1 MMNLDATGP
10 EEIRAAFTAAI
21 VAAEDQVDEIGSIAG
36 VFSDAADRYE
46 ALEMQASTVE
56 HLRDAGRACGTAQA
70 AVATAAAQLRTA
82 LVDFGTHDGAVAEVV
97 AEAGA
102 LASKEILMGDGPTP
116 HAAKPAGQV
125 IRAADPA
132 TMAVAPTG
140 EGEEPAVKDRLRVGG
155 RFLLRDGERFA
166 GSGFA
171 AGSQGELVLG
181 VAVDTPVGRQVHLA
195 VPIYPEDRS
204 AWRGGHA
211 PSRDVVIDE
220 DGEEWA
226 VDTGADATVVLDAAD
241 SARLPEVVEDII
253 AHAVEADRR
262 FRQVV
267 KDYERLHA
275 LRSRLEGARHPDR
288 AQEAI
293 ALRERVR
300 QEERTQEQ
308 RRRHIERAVARL
320 TPADRMVYH
329 QRQQRIDAAGRD
341 AWNPDGDT
349 EAAEVCGLTVEEYR
363 EMRDLDRIPFQ
374 QRTAVQSARLNQLK
388 HGGGDA
394 LHPGLPP
401 LLAEQAALVCGLT
414 LAEYREKESLER
426 LPKRSKAEHCNR
438 GRRVRTHAEQAR
450 LDELDAAPGGAT
462 RPTPRAT
469 YKLRGEYLSMLR
481 AHHAAKAR
489 LADAR
494 AAQAAMDATARP
506 LDQAT
511 ASELARVTTELE
523 AVTVR
528 HDEMAGW
535 ASASTQIPARNGGA
549 LVVEALQEED
559 GGVSYRV
566 DRQPVDADEDWNVG
580 SATDPFTTTPGGL
593 RKVAKLAHDLAGA
606 SVNEWDRPPPG
617 DAVGSAGE
625 TDEGG
630 LW

>member
-10 EEIRAAFTAAI
+10 EEVRAAFTAAI

-36 VFSDAADRYE
+36 VFGDAADRYE

-56 HLRDAGRACGTAQA
+56 HLRHAGRACGTAQA

-82 LVDFGTHDGAVAEVV
+82 LVDFDTHDGAVAEVV
-97 AEAGA
+97 AEVGA
-102 LASKEILMGDGPTP
+102 LASKEILMGDGSTP
-116 HAAKPAGQV
+116 HAAKPAGPAGPAGQVV

-132 TMAVAPTG
+132 TMAVIPPG
-140 EGEEPAVKDRLRVGG
+140 EAEESAVKDRLRVGG
-155 RFLLRDGERFA
+155 RFLLHDGERFA

-181 VAVDTPVGRQVHLA
+181 AAVDTPGGRQVHLA

-211 PSRDVVIDE
+211 PSREVVIDE

-241 SARLPEVVEDII
+241 AARLPEVVEDII

-275 LRSRLEGARHPDR
+275 LRTRLEGARHPDR

-329 QRQQRIDAAGRD
+329 QRQQRIDATGQD
-341 AWNPDGDT
+341 AWNPGGDA
-349 EAAEVCGLTVEEYR
+349 EAAEVSGLTVEEYR

-374 QRTAVQSARLNQLK
+374 QRTAVQSARMNQLK

-394 LHPGLPP
+394 LHPVLPP

-414 LAEYREKESLER
+414 LAEYHEMEALER
-426 LPKRSKAEHCNR
+426 IPKRSKAERQNR

-450 LDELDAAPGGAT
+450 IDELDAAPGGAT
-462 RPTPRAT
+462 GPTPRAT

-481 AHHAAKAR
+481 AHHAAKAK

-511 ASELARVTTELE
+511 ATELARVTTELD
-523 AVTVR
+523 AASAR

-535 ASASTQIPARNGGA
+535 VSASGEIPARNGGA

-566 DRQPVDADEDWNVG
+566 DRRPANADEDWSAG
-580 SATDPFTTTPGGL
+580 SATDPLTTTAGGL
-593 RKVAKLAHDLAGA
+593 RKVARLVRDLA
-606 SVNEWDRPPPG
+606 
-617 DAVGSAGE
+617 SAG
-625 TDEGG
+625 DPC
-630 LW
+630 LRA